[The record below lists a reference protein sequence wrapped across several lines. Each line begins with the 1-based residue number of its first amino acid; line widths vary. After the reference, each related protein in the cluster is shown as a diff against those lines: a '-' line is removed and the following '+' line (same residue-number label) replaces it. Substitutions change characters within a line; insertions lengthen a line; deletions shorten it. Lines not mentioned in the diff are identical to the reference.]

1 MRTPRDLGR
10 RPAKAR
16 QKMRTEKRRAGESY
30 QFEEQHVP
38 TSEEVVERT
47 LNSLRR
53 LGTQKFAVAPFYD
66 HFDRW
71 LLSLRTVV
79 SEFQSSPAVHVD
91 EQFQKECSQVLSD
104 IERALKDRRLKEAS
118 REEQIRSLS
127 QKLSETR
134 SLLTQAERD
143 YTAKVKEISGRRE
156 HAAKPIAASLGRLRE
171 ELDRIVRMR
180 TGFLRGISKKAK
192 AEKAAEATQRLD
204 SKKRELS
211 NIERSFA
218 AQEEKL
224 RDEYKRQ
231 KKQILEQIAGHQK
244 ELTSLEADS
253 EIDDAANI
261 RGLACDALVNT
272 INELLRRIETAPE
285 DASPST

>member
-1 MRTPRDLGR
+1 MRI
-10 RPAKAR
+10 
-16 QKMRTEKRRAGESY
+16 EKRRAGESH
-30 QFEEQHVP
+30 QFEEEHVP

-71 LLSLRTVV
+71 LLSVRTVV
-79 SEFQSSPAVHVD
+79 SEFQSSPAVRID
-91 EQFQKECSQVLSD
+91 QNFEKECSQILSD
-104 IERALKDRRLKEAS
+104 VEGALKDRRLKEAS

-127 QKLSETR
+127 QELSEAR

-143 YTAKVKEISGRRE
+143 YTIKMKEISGRRE
-156 HAAKPIAASLGRLRE
+156 HAAKPVAASLGRLRE

-180 TGFLRGISKKAK
+180 TGFLRGISKRAK
-192 AEKAAEATQRLD
+192 AEKAAEATHRLD
-204 SKKRELS
+204 STKRELA
-211 NIERSFA
+211 NIERSFS

-224 RDEYKRQ
+224 RDEYKRRR
-231 KKQILEQIAGHQK
+231 KQILEQIAGHQK
-244 ELTSLEADS
+244 ELASLEADS
-253 EIDDAANI
+253 EIDDAVDV

-272 INELLRRIETAPE
+272 IKVLLQRTEPAPE
-285 DASPST
+285 DASSSA